1 MFDGFEINS
10 KIEEQKN
17 MDDLF
22 KTEAELD
29 SKEELNP
36 NIVTFKRFYEEL
48 GKIQWSHGVDA
59 TSKATGQ
66 FETELKEAMDIQL
79 QEMVKMFERRTDEKL
94 DILNENPS
102 DETQQKVTKMN
113 KEFYKIV
120 SHAKN

>member
-48 GKIQWSHGVDA
+48 GKIQWSHGADA
-59 TSKATGQ
+59 TNKATG
-66 FETELKEAMDIQL
+66 
-79 QEMVKMFERRTDEKL
+79 
-94 DILNENPS
+94 
-102 DETQQKVTKMN
+102 
-113 KEFYKIV
+113 
-120 SHAKN
+120 